1 MSSPTDTAVAGSAS
15 VVATAD
21 SFDLRMDGKTRLI
34 LVRPGQPDVED
45 VRVRRAFP
53 WSMPDRFVSVRGR
66 DGKELLMIEDVRKL
80 PAELQER
87 VRQAIRSST
96 FIPRIVKILSL
107 DMRYGHQEWVVET
120 DRGRAEFR
128 VQEREDVKT
137 QADGRMSVKDAD
149 GNVYEL
155 PPEEQLD
162 GVSRKLLHQII

>member
-1 MSSPTDTAVAGSAS
+1 MSSLTDTAVAGSAS

-21 SFDLRMDGKTRLI
+21 SFDLRIDGKTRLM

-53 WSMPDRFVSVRGR
+53 WSMPDQYVSIRGK

-87 VRQAIRSST
+87 VRQAIRIST

-107 DMRYGHQEWVVET
+107 EMQFGHQEWVVET
-120 DRGRAEFR
+120 DRGRVGFR
-128 VQEREDVKT
+128 VQEREDIKT

-155 PPEEQLD
+155 PTEEQLD
-162 GVSRKLLHQII
+162 ALSRKLLQRII